1 MESGAKES
9 SYFWLIF
16 TIALMM
22 GIWYLAS
29 AALDISEISTN
40 WPKYRCSPG
49 VMPFASLYGYNT
61 SENFNY
67 CLKGIFQGQ
76 IGGVTGP
83 FTTILGT
90 ITASLMTFLQ
100 NLNSMRIMIST
111 LVGGITKVL
120 QEFADRFKLL
130 FAQIK
135 ISFLRLQMLMKRLF
149 GTFHSVIYMGLSAV
163 QVGQNFSQTFIFQF
177 LDTFCFDPD
186 TMIGMNDAT
195 SIPIKNVD
203 LGDVLENGA
212 EVISTYRFLADGQ
225 PMVNLNGTIVST
237 NHFVLHNGAFIEAK
251 DHPLARPIDAW
262 SGGTFRPLICLDT
275 NTHQIPIA
283 GQIYSDWDETESVD
297 DAYMLNN
304 ELVLNGDPYDT
315 NLPIPTKYKWKFQPA
330 ISSSSQITYK
340 DGSVRKCNEVELG
353 DIVSTGKIVGIGKR
367 CISEWVTLPSGTIV
381 TPSTLVWMEYKWIRA
396 GNYYEVHYNDLPKIF
411 YTFVVLGT
419 ASIELS
425 TGEVVRD
432 MCEIHSPD
440 SEAIVR
446 KHFHMQ

>member
-9 SYFWLIF
+9 SFFWLLF
-16 TIALMM
+16 TTFLMM

-29 AALDISEISTN
+29 SALDIAEISSN
-40 WPKYRCSPG
+40 WPKYRCSPT
-49 VMPFASLYGYNT
+49 VMPFASLYGYDT

-83 FTTILGT
+83 FSTILGT
-90 ITASLMTFLQ
+90 IATSLMTFLQ

-130 FAQIK
+130 FSQIK
-135 ISFLRLQMLMKRLF
+135 LSFLKLQMLMKRLF

-163 QVGQNFSQTFIFQF
+163 QVGQNFSQTFIFKF

-186 TMIGMNDAT
+186 TLIILQNK
-195 SIPIKNVD
+195 SYIPIRDVH
-203 LGDVLENGA
+203 LGDILENNA
-212 EVISTYRFLADGQ
+212 KVISVYKFLADGQ

-237 NHFVLHNGAFIEAK
+237 NHFVLYNNTYIEAK
-251 DHPLARPIDAW
+251 DHPFAKPISAW
-262 SGGTFRPLICLDT
+262 SGGISRPLICLDT
-275 NTHQIPIA
+275 NTHQIPISNE
-283 GQIYSDWDETESVD
+283 IFSDWDETDSVD
-297 DAYMLNN
+297 DSYMTYN
-304 ELVLNGDPYDT
+304 ELILNGDPFDNVQIKNY
-315 NLPIPTKYKWKFQPA
+315 PWKFQPA
-330 ISSSSQITYK
+330 ISSSAQIIYK
-340 DGSVRKCNEVELG
+340 DGTVRNCNEVQLG
-353 DIVSTGKIVGIGKR
+353 DIISTGKVVGIGKR
-367 CISEWVTLPSGTIV
+367 LVYEWVFLPSGAIV
-381 TPSTLVWMEYKWIRA
+381 TPSTLVWMDSKWIRA
-396 GNYYEVHYNDLPKIF
+396 GQCDEVHYQDAPKIF

-425 TGEVVRD
+425 TGEFIRD

-440 SEAIVR
+440 SEKIIHR
-446 KHFHMQ
+446 YFFMNTE